1 MKSIADFTKDEF
13 SKFIEAGSDPSG
25 KSQKKADA
33 FIGQFNELVP
43 HPAKSDLLYWPTEG
57 ADDSPE
63 GVVAEIERYC
73 RENGLPG
80 FKDSGF

>member
-1 MKSIADFTKDEF
+1 MKSITDFTKGEF
-13 SKFIEAGSDPSG
+13 INFIEVGSNPSG
-25 KSQKKADA
+25 KSQEEADL

-43 HPAKSDLLYWPTEG
+43 HPAKSDLLYWPAEG
-57 ADDSPE
+57 TDDSPE

-80 FKDSGF
+80 FKDSDF